1 MARRAATS
9 GAKGGKHLKRVAVG
23 LHGVPR
29 RLPAPVGADKAG
41 RPVNTLAA
49 SGPFATRPVRPMRL
63 AVGIAQQAHAKAV
76 LLPERLMRGGVVL
89 RDAEHGHAEHLELR
103 EVVGE
108 LAGLGR
114 AARRVVL
121 WVEVDDIPLPLEV
134 LCGADVAFFVV
145 QRERRGLVAGLELH
159 DEEGTR
165 KQSRTTREDS
175 ASARTRSGTPR
186 NVSRTRPSSRRRRR
200 RMPRATPD
208 LFPPARTNRGWWRGL
223 FGPAAGPRPRSE
235 EHTSELQSPMYL
247 VCRLLLEKKNFS

>member
-29 RLPAPVGADKAG
+29 LLHAPVGADKEG
-41 RPVNTLAA
+41 RADNTLAA
-49 SGPFATRPVRPMRL
+49 SWPFAPRPVRPMRL

-134 LCGADVAFFVV
+134 LCGHGLSVLVGEGKF
-145 QRERRGLVAGLELH
+145 RRRVAGLELH
-159 DEEGTR
+159 HAESTA
-165 KQSRTTREDS
+165 KRT
-175 ASARTRSGTPR
+175 
-186 NVSRTRPSSRRRRR
+186 
-200 RMPRATPD
+200 
-208 LFPPARTNRGWWRGL
+208 
-223 FGPAAGPRPRSE
+223 
-235 EHTSELQSPMYL
+235 
-247 VCRLLLEKKNFS
+247 